1 MRFWILNSFMSDMFD
16 SLVRR
21 FESFSD
27 SFSKNG
33 KKYFQSVL
41 SKGEKI
47 GHQGKV
53 QIEIEKLKWELKKKY
68 NMLGKYVAEKKISR
82 SVTDFSHDKQFL
94 EFVNEVNKIKIYI
107 DERQQERDRNSSK
120 LASDI

>member
-1 MRFWILNSFMSDMFD
+1 MSDLFD
-16 SLVRR
+16 SLARR
-21 FESFSD
+21 LVSFSG

-53 QIEIEKLKWELKKKY
+53 QIEIEKLKWELKQKY
-68 NMLGKYVAEKKISR
+68 NELGKYVAEKKISR

-94 EFVNEVNKIKIYI
+94 ELVTEVNKIIIYI
-107 DERQQERDRNSSK
+107 DERKQERDSRGSK
-120 LASDI
+120 LAGDI

>member
-1 MRFWILNSFMSDMFD
+1 MSDMFD

-53 QIEIEKLKWELKKKY
+53 QIEIEKLKWELKQKY
-68 NMLGKYVAEKKISR
+68 NELGKYVAEKKISR
-82 SVTDFSHDKQFL
+82 SVTDFSHDQQFL
-94 EFVNEVNKIKIYI
+94 ELVNEVNKIKIYI
-107 DERQQERDRNSSK
+107 DERQQERDSRDSK
-120 LASDI
+120 LQARDRR

>member
-1 MRFWILNSFMSDMFD
+1 MSDMFD

-53 QIEIEKLKWELKKKY
+53 QIEIEKLKWELKQKY
-68 NMLGKYVAEKKISR
+68 NDLGKYVAEKKISR

-94 EFVNEVNKIKIYI
+94 ELVNEANKIKVYI
-107 DERQQERDRNSSK
+107 DERQQERGSSDSK
-120 LASDI
+120 WQAEHRR

>member
-1 MRFWILNSFMSDMFD
+1 MSDLFD
-16 SLVRR
+16 SLARR
-21 FESFSD
+21 LGSFSD

-53 QIEIEKLKWELKKKY
+53 QIEIEKLKWELKQKY
-68 NMLGKYVAEKKISR
+68 NELGKYVAEKKISR

-107 DERQQERDRNSSK
+107 DERQQERDSRDSK
-120 LASDI
+120 LQAGQRR

>member
-1 MRFWILNSFMSDMFD
+1 MSDLFD
-16 SLVRR
+16 SLAQR

-27 SFSKNG
+27 SLSKNG

-41 SKGEKI
+41 SKGKKI

-53 QIEIEKLKWELKKKY
+53 QIEIEKLKWELKQKY
-68 NMLGKYVAEKKISR
+68 NDLGQYVAEKKISR

-94 EFVNEVNKIKIYI
+94 EFVIEVNKIKIYI
-107 DERQQERDRNSSK
+107 DERQQERGSRDSK
-120 LASDI
+120 LQAGQRR

>member
-1 MRFWILNSFMSDMFD
+1 MSDLFD

-27 SFSKNG
+27 SLSKNG
-33 KKYFQSVL
+33 KKYFQFVL

-53 QIEIEKLKWELKKKY
+53 QIEIEKLKWELKQRY
-68 NMLGKYVAEKKISR
+68 NELGKYVAEKKISR
-82 SVTDFSHDKQFL
+82 SVTDFSHDQQFL
-94 EFVNEVNKIKIYI
+94 ELVNEVNRIKLYI
-107 DERQQERDRNSSK
+107 DERQQEKDSK
-120 LASDI
+120 